1 MLKVQPTEQIQLIL
15 EALALAQLQ
24 QICDINPEG
33 IQIINT
39 IRARMALE
47 QIRIKAEIVPDLIME
62 YLMEKYQ
69 DGPPNPTKTN
79 SGL

>member
-1 MLKVQPTEQIQLIL
+1 MTKPTPSGQIQLIL
-15 EALALAQLQ
+15 EALAMAQLQ
-24 QICDINPEG
+24 QICDISPEG
-33 IQIINT
+33 VEIMNT
-39 IRARMALE
+39 IRARMTLE

-79 SGL
+79 PGL

>member
-1 MLKVQPTEQIQLIL
+1 MPKPTPSDQIQLIL

-24 QICDINPEG
+24 QICDISPEG
-33 IQIINT
+33 VEIMNK
-39 IRARMALE
+39 IRARMTLE